1 MKRSIAL
8 LAAAVLLV
16 VAASALG
23 AGGRVPVKISLKLGP
38 AAGQFSGKV
47 KSDVDTCTMGRKVR
61 IVRVSGNDIRVGKG
75 FTDSDGNYSII
86 TTETSG
92 DWIAKVKHETIGAVV
107 CKGAMSKIGSAG

>member
-8 LAAAVLLV
+8 LAAAILLV

-23 AGGRVPVKISLKLGP
+23 AGGRVPVQITLKTGQTV
-38 AAGQFSGKV
+38 GQFTGKV
-47 KSDVDTCTMGRKVR
+47 KSEVDTCAIGRKVR

-75 FTDSDGNYSII
+75 FTDSDGKYSIQ

-107 CKGAMSKIGSAG
+107 CKGAMSRIASAG